1 MPTLL
6 IQDPVFLDHL
16 VPTGHPERPD
26 RIRAI
31 DQALSA
37 PAFAALVRA
46 AAPPA
51 ASPEQLATAHTA
63 AYVGEI
69 RAAVPGEGIVQL
81 EADTYLCPQ
90 SFEIAARAAAAAC
103 LATDEVMR
111 GSVANA
117 FCAIR
122 PPGHHAEIDHPMG
135 FCLFNNAVIAA
146 RHAQRE
152 HGAERV
158 AIVDWDVH
166 HGNGTQAIVWDDPSI
181 LYCSTHQMPLYPG
194 TGATSETGSGNIVNV
209 PLAAGAGSTE
219 FEMAFGDKIM
229 PAITAFAPDLIIISA
244 GFDAHWRDPLAQI
257 NLREEDFVNATL
269 ELMEAAERHCGGRIV
284 SLLEG
289 GYDLAGLAGSVAMH
303 VATLMTA
310 KGTR

>member
-1 MPTLL
+1 MSTLL
-6 IQDPVFLDHL
+6 IQDPAFLDHA
-16 VPTGHPERPD
+16 VPLGHPERPD

-31 DQALSA
+31 DKALSA
-37 PAFAALVRA
+37 PGFADLVRVPAPA
-46 AAPPA
+46 AA
-51 ASPEQLATAHTA
+51 SLEIIATAHSASYVDEIA
-63 AYVGEI
+63 AAI
-69 RAAVPGEGIVQL
+69 PDDGIVQL

-103 LATDEVMR
+103 LAVDRVMTGR
-111 GSVANA
+111 VANA

-122 PPGHHAEIDHPMG
+122 PPGHHAEPDHAMG

-146 RHAQRE
+146 RQAQRA
-152 HGAERV
+152 HGAQRV

-194 TGATSETGSGNIVNV
+194 TGAPSETGCGNIVNA
-209 PLAAGAGSTE
+209 PLAPEAGGVE
-219 FEMAFGDKIM
+219 FETAFSDRIV
-229 PAITAFAPDLIIISA
+229 PAICAFAPDLIIISA

-257 NLREEDFVNATL
+257 NLSEEDFVHATL
-269 ELMEAAERHCGGRIV
+269 TLMEAADRHCGGRIV

-289 GYDLAGLAGSVAMH
+289 GYDLVGLAGSAAMH
-303 VATLMTA
+303 VATLMKA
-310 KGTR
+310 

>member
-1 MPTLL
+1 MSTLL
-6 IQDPVFLDHL
+6 IQDPVFAEHA
-16 VPTGHPERPD
+16 VPAGHPERPD

-31 DQALSA
+31 EKALSA
-37 PAFAALVRA
+37 PLFADLIRIGAPA
-46 AAPPA
+46 AATA
-51 ASPEQLATAHTA
+51 DLLATAHSA
-63 AYVGEI
+63 AYVSEI
-69 RAAVPGEGIVQL
+69 LAAVPDEGIVQL

-103 LATDEVMR
+103 LAVDRVMT

-122 PPGHHAEIDHPMG
+122 PPGHHAEPDHPMG

-146 RHAQRE
+146 RHAQRAY
-152 HGAERV
+152 GAERI

-194 TGATSETGSGNIVNV
+194 TGSPSETGCGNIGNV
-209 PLAAGAGSTE
+209 PLAAEAGSTE
-219 FEMAFGDKIM
+219 FEIAFDDTIL
-229 PAITAFAPDLIIISA
+229 PAIDAFQPDLIVISA

-257 NLREEDFVNATL
+257 NLDEEDFAKATL
-269 ELMEAAERHCGGRIV
+269 TLMEAARRHCGGRIV

-303 VATLMTA
+303 VATLMKA
-310 KGTR
+310 

>member
-1 MPTLL
+1 LSTLL
-6 IQDPVFLDHL
+6 IQDPVFAEHA

-31 DQALSA
+31 EKALSA
-37 PAFAALVRA
+37 PLFADLIRIG
-46 AAPPA
+46 APPA
-51 ASPEQLATAHTA
+51 ATADVLATAHSA
-63 AYVGEI
+63 AYVSEI
-69 RAAVPGEGIVQL
+69 LAAVPDEGIVQL

-103 LATDEVMR
+103 LAVDRVMT

-122 PPGHHAEIDHPMG
+122 PPGHHAEPDHPMG

-146 RHAQRE
+146 RHAQRA
-152 HGAERV
+152 HGAERI

-194 TGATSETGSGNIVNV
+194 TGSPSETGCGNIVNV
-209 PLAAGAGSTE
+209 PLAAEAGSTE
-219 FEMAFGDKIM
+219 FEIAFDDTIL
-229 PAITAFAPDLIIISA
+229 PAIDAFQPDLIVISA

-257 NLREEDFVNATL
+257 NLSEEDFVKATL
-269 ELMEAAERHCGGRIV
+269 ALMEAARRHCGGRIV

-289 GYDLAGLAGSVAMH
+289 GYDLAGLSGSVAMH
-303 VATLMTA
+303 VATLMKA
-310 KGTR
+310 

>member
-1 MPTLL
+1 LSTLL
-6 IQDPVFLDHL
+6 VQDPVFLAHA
-16 VPTGHPERPD
+16 VPVGHPERPD

-31 DQALSA
+31 EKALSV
-37 PAFAALVRA
+37 PAFADLVRVGA
-46 AAPPA
+46 PQTAAPDLMATVHPA
-51 ASPEQLATAHTA
+51 S
-63 AYVGEI
+63 YIDEI
-69 RAAVPGEGIVQL
+69 RAAVPDEGIVQL

-103 LATDEVMR
+103 LAVDRVMA

-122 PPGHHAEIDHPMG
+122 PPGHHAESDHPMG

-146 RHAQRE
+146 RQAQRK
-152 HGAERV
+152 HGAERI

-194 TGATSETGSGNIVNV
+194 TGAPSETGCGNIVNA
-209 PLAAGAGSTE
+209 PLAAEAGGTE
-219 FEMAFGDKIM
+219 FEMAFSDRIL
-229 PAITAFAPDLIIISA
+229 PAIDAFAPDLIIISA

-257 NLREEDFVNATL
+257 NLREEDFVRATL
-269 ELMEAAERHCGGRIV
+269 TLMEAAERYSGGRIV

-289 GYDLAGLAGSVAMH
+289 GYDLVGLAGSAAMH
-303 VATLMTA
+303 VATLMRA
-310 KGTR
+310 

>member
-1 MPTLL
+1 MSTLL
-6 IQDPVFLDHL
+6 IQDPVFAEHA

-31 DQALSA
+31 EKALSA
-37 PAFAALVRA
+37 PLFADLIRIGAPA
-46 AAPPA
+46 AATA
-51 ASPEQLATAHTA
+51 DLLATAHSA
-63 AYVGEI
+63 AYVSEI
-69 RAAVPGEGIVQL
+69 LAAVPDEGIVQL

-103 LATDEVMR
+103 LAVDRVMT

-122 PPGHHAEIDHPMG
+122 PPGHHAEPDHPMG

-146 RHAQRE
+146 RHAQRAY
-152 HGAERV
+152 GAERI

-194 TGATSETGSGNIVNV
+194 TGSPSETGCGNIVNV
-209 PLAAGAGSTE
+209 PLAAEAGSTE
-219 FEMAFGDKIM
+219 FEIAFDDTIL
-229 PAITAFAPDLIIISA
+229 PAIDAFQPNLIVISA

-257 NLREEDFVNATL
+257 NLDEEDFAKATL
-269 ELMEAAERHCGGRIV
+269 TLMEAARRHCGGRIV

-303 VATLMTA
+303 VATLMKA
-310 KGTR
+310 

>member
-1 MPTLL
+1 MSTLL
-6 IQDPVFLDHL
+6 IQDPVFAEHA

-31 DQALSA
+31 EKALSA
-37 PAFAALVRA
+37 PLFADLIRIGAPA
-46 AAPPA
+46 AATA
-51 ASPEQLATAHTA
+51 DLLATAHSA
-63 AYVGEI
+63 AYVSEI
-69 RAAVPGEGIVQL
+69 RAAVPDEGIVQL

-103 LATDEVMR
+103 LAVDRVMT

-122 PPGHHAEIDHPMG
+122 PPGHHAEPDHPMG

-146 RHAQRE
+146 RHAQRAY
-152 HGAERV
+152 GAERI

-194 TGATSETGSGNIVNV
+194 TGSPSETGCGNIVNV
-209 PLAAGAGSTE
+209 PLAAEAGSTE
-219 FEMAFGDKIM
+219 FEIAFDDTIL
-229 PAITAFAPDLIIISA
+229 PAIDAFQPNLIVISA

-257 NLREEDFVNATL
+257 NLDEEDFAKATL
-269 ELMEAAERHCGGRIV
+269 TLMEAARRHCGGRIV

-303 VATLMTA
+303 VATLMKA
-310 KGTR
+310 